1 MTRQSKDVQSSKP
14 LAAIAFVALLLALL
28 ACKVAGAAALGCISP
43 STLSWVPSELLRA
56 ALMLASWHCLPLYLV
71 DISGV
76 VDHIW
81 QVGASVGPFLCAIVG
96 WL

>member
-1 MTRQSKDVQSSKP
+1 MTRQPKDVQNSKP

-28 ACKVAGAAALGCISP
+28 ACKVAGSAALGCIAP

-76 VDHIW
+76 VDRIG
-81 QVGASVGPFLCAIVG
+81 QLGAFVAPFLCAIAS

>member
-1 MTRQSKDVQSSKP
+1 MARQSKNLPNGKP
-14 LAAIAFVALLLALL
+14 LAVIAFVAFLLALL
-28 ACKVAGAAALGCISP
+28 ACKVVGSAALGCIAP

-76 VDHIW
+76 VDRIG
-81 QVGASVGPFLCAIVG
+81 QVGAFVGPFLCAIAS